1 MKYCERRKERD
12 KEGNDDIPFS
22 SAGLVVALGLTR
34 LRLMEKEKKGGDKKY
49 GDKNARKKAKS

>member
-12 KEGNDDIPFS
+12 KEGNNDIPFS
-22 SAGLVVALGLTR
+22 SAGPVVALGLTR
-34 LRLMEKEKKGGDKKY
+34 LRLMEEEEGGDKKY